1 MSRELL
7 SRMLRQATVLVAT
20 GVVIGVAVATV
31 QVAAAWRAESAPLDA
46 APEGL
51 TTIAVQAEAEAARTE
66 LHAPQIDDV
75 ARQLATLKGALLT
88 ADGTLSDDTENA
100 TALQDQLTEAKTKLE
115 KLQAQL
121 KGAEARLSAL
131 NKAAARQAALNA
143 AARNSGSSARTGP
156 TPEPH
161 DEPDDD

>member
-7 SRMLRQATVLVAT
+7 IQMLRRVTVLVAT
-20 GVVIGVAVATV
+20 GALIGVAVATV

-46 APEGL
+46 APVSL
-51 TTIAVQAEAEAARTE
+51 ATIAAQAEWEGVRTE
-66 LHAPQIDDV
+66 TLAGQIDDV
-75 ARQLATLKGALLT
+75 ASQLAALKGALLA
-88 ADGTLSDDTENA
+88 ADGTLSGDMDNA
-100 TALQDQLTEAKTKLE
+100 TALQDQLATAKTKLE

-121 KGAEARLSAL
+121 KGAEGRLAAL

-143 AARNSGSSARTGP
+143 AARNSGSPARTSR

>member
-7 SRMLRQATVLVAT
+7 SRLLRRGTVLVAT
-20 GVVIGVAVATV
+20 GAMIGVAVATV
-31 QVAAAWRAESAPLDA
+31 QVASAWRAESAPLDE
-46 APEGL
+46 APVGL

-66 LHAPQIDDV
+66 LLVGQIDAV
-75 ARQLATLKGALLT
+75 AGQLTTLKGALLA

-100 TALQDQLTEAKTKLE
+100 TALQDQLAETKTKLE

-121 KGAEARLSAL
+121 KGAEGRLAAL

-143 AARNSGSSARTGP
+143 AARTSGSPARTGP